1 MDRSPTA
8 LLLAAVLLASG
19 CTAYSEVRWGDG
31 TSWAEAKERAR
42 EQALREAA
50 ARDAAS
56 REAAARAAAAREA
69 AQARERAARA
79 EAAARPTAA
88 AAVAAGDAPRPVDT
102 QPAAGGAAVGAWLDG
117 MFAWLFGTTSGDA
130 ASAGALVGD
139 AEERERIR
147 RAASTEPPPLSGHG
161 FLWPAEGPLLAGFG
175 ERPDGTRND
184 GIDIA
189 APERSDVIAAESG
202 VVAYAGDQ
210 IAGYGQL
217 ILIRHAGGFTT
228 AYAHNE
234 AVLVKVGEV
243 VRRGQPIAR
252 VGRTGDVTTAQ
263 LHFEIRQG
271 ETPIDPSS
279 VLGASPRALAEAGA
293 PSG

>member
-19 CTAYSEVRWGDG
+19 CTDYAEVRWGDG
-31 TSWAEAKERAR
+31 MTWAEAKERAR
-42 EQALREAA
+42 AQALRDAA
-50 ARDAAS
+50 AR
-56 REAAARAAAAREA
+56 EAAAREA
-69 AQARERAARA
+69 AQS
-79 EAAARPTAA
+79 EAKAPD
-88 AAVAAGDAPRPVDT
+88 AVATAQPAPVSPAGGGDLPEPVEV
-102 QPAAGGAAVGAWLDG
+102 QPAAGGVALGSWLDG
-117 MFAWLFGTTSGDA
+117 LFAWLLGTPNGEPTSAD
-130 ASAGALVGD
+130 ALVGD
-139 AEERERIR
+139 PDERERVR
-147 RAASTEPPPLSGHG
+147 LAASTEPPPLSGRG
-161 FLWPAEGPLLAGFG
+161 FLWPAEGSLIEGFG
-175 ERPDGTRND
+175 ERPDGSRND
-184 GIDIA
+184 GINIA
-189 APERSDVIAAESG
+189 APERSEVVAAENG

-217 ILIRHAGGFTT
+217 ILIRHADGFTT

-234 AVLVKVGEV
+234 AVLVAVGEV

-279 VLGASPRALAEAGA
+279 LLGGDARASAEIAAPAG
-293 PSG
+293 